1 MFFLWVLRE
10 LCVNQILIFD
20 PKAFIS
26 TLPSLPGVYRMLGAD
41 GAVLYVG
48 KARDLKKRVSS
59 YFNKTGLSPR
69 IALMVAQICDI
80 ETTVTRTE
88 AEALLVE
95 NNLIKALAPRYNI
108 LFRDDKSYPYLVL
121 TGHEY
126 PRIAYYRG
134 ATDKKNRYFGP
145 YPNAWA
151 AKESIS
157 LLQRVFRLRT
167 CEDTVFAHRSRPC
180 LLYQIKR
187 CTAPCVGN
195 ISQADYAADVKSA
208 TLFLEGKEDE
218 LAGQLTQ
225 RMQVAAET
233 QQFEVA
239 ALYRDQ
245 IQNLAKVRQ
254 QQFVDTR
261 SDANADVVAVATQ
274 SGLSCVNL
282 LMIRGGRHLGDHAYF
297 PQNAA
302 DGDSAEI
309 LQAFLSQHYLEH
321 PIPPVIVTGETVDAE
336 TLRAGFSQ
344 QAGRRVTLQT
354 RPQGEKKVWLS
365 MAQKGAEVAVTQQL
379 AQRATQEMRLT
390 ALQEALDLP
399 QLNRIECFDISHT
412 MGEATV
418 ASCVVYEGGAM
429 KSGEYRRYNISGIT
443 PGDDYAAMRNALTRR
458 YTKMQ
463 QGEGKRPDLVLIDG
477 GLGQLNVAVEVM
489 TELGLN
495 DLDLIGVAKGE
506 KRKPGLEQLIHPGGK
521 AVRLPSDSP
530 ALHLIQTIRDEAH
543 RFAITGHRA
552 RRGKARTHSSLEDI
566 PGIGPKKRK
575 ALLEHFGGLQG
586 VRNAGV
592 DELSKVDGIQ
602 RELAERIYS
611 TLH

>member
-1 MFFLWVLRE
+1 
-10 LCVNQILIFD
+10 
-20 PKAFIS
+20 
-26 TLPSLPGVYRMLGAD
+26 MLGSD
-41 GAVLYVG
+41 GAALYVG
-48 KARDLKKRVSS
+48 KARNLKKRVSS

-69 IALMVAQICDI
+69 IQLMVAQICGI

-88 AEALLVE
+88 AEALLLE

-121 TGHEY
+121 TGHSF

-134 ATDKKNRYFGP
+134 AMDRKNRYFGP

-151 AKESIS
+151 AKESIN

-187 CTAPCVGN
+187 CTAPCVGH
-195 ISQADYAADVKSA
+195 ISQSDYAADVRSA
-208 TLFLEGKEDE
+208 ALLLQGKDDE
-218 LAGQLTQ
+218 LAAQLSKKM
-225 RMQVAAET
+225 RAAADA
-233 QQFEVA
+233 QLFEVA
-239 ALYRDQ
+239 AQYRDQ
-245 IQNLAKVRQ
+245 IHNLAKVRQ
-254 QQFVDTR
+254 QQFVESNAATD
-261 SDANADVVAVATQ
+261 ADVVAVTTRPE
-274 SGLSCVNL
+274 LSCVNL
-282 LMIRGGRHLGDHAYF
+282 LMIRAGRHLGDRAFF

-302 DGDSAEI
+302 GGDSAEI

-321 PIPPVIVTGETVDAE
+321 PIPSVIVTGEMIDAE
-336 TLRAGFSQ
+336 TLGTAFSQ
-344 QAGRRVTLQT
+344 QAGRKVTLLT
-354 RPQGEKKVWLS
+354 HPQGEKKVWLR
-365 MAQKGAEVAVTQQL
+365 MAQKGAEVALFQQL
-379 AQRATQEMRLT
+379 SQRATQESRLT
-390 ALQEALDLP
+390 ALQEILDLP
-399 QLNRIECFDISHT
+399 QLKRIECFDISHT

-429 KSGEYRRYNISGIT
+429 KASEYRRYNISGIT
-443 PGDDYAAMRNALTRR
+443 PGDDYAAMREALTRR
-458 YTKMQ
+458 YTRVQ
-463 QGEGKRPDLVLIDG
+463 QGQGKRPDLVLIDG

-489 TELGLN
+489 AELGLN

-506 KRKPGLEQLIHPGGK
+506 QRKPRLEQLVHPGGK
-521 AVRLPSDSP
+521 AFRLPSDSP

-586 VRNAGV
+586 VRNAGIE
-592 DELSKVDGIQ
+592 ELSRVAGIQ
-602 RELAERIYS
+602 RELAERIYLI
-611 TLH
+611 LH

>member
-1 MFFLWVLRE
+1 MT
-10 LCVNQILIFD
+10 FD
-20 PKAFIS
+20 PK
-26 TLPSLPGVYRMLGAD
+26 TYLTNLPSLPGVYRMLGAD

-48 KARDLKKRVSS
+48 KARDLKKRVAS

-69 IALMVAQICDI
+69 IHLMVGQIAAI

-88 AEALLVE
+88 AEALLLE

-121 TGHEY
+121 SGHDY

-151 AKESIS
+151 AKESIN
-157 LLQRVFRLRT
+157 LLQRMFRLRT

-187 CTAPCVGN
+187 CTAPCVGH
-195 ISQADYAADVKSA
+195 ISQADYGADVKSA
-208 TLFLEGKEDE
+208 MLFLEGKEDE
-218 LAGQLTQ
+218 LTAELSR
-225 RMQVAAET
+225 RMQAA
-233 QQFEVA
+233 A
-239 ALYRDQ
+239 AARQYEIASQYRDQ
-245 IQNLAKVRQ
+245 IHNLSRVRQ
-254 QQFVDTR
+254 QQFVESGAATD
-261 SDANADVVAVATQ
+261 ADVVAATSR
-274 SGLSCVNL
+274 SGLACVNL
-282 LMIRGGRHLGDHAYF
+282 LMIRGGRHLGDRAFF
-297 PQNAA
+297 PHNAGE
-302 DGDSAEI
+302 GDSAEI
-309 LQAFLSQHYLEH
+309 LHAFLSQHYLEH
-321 PIPPVIVTGETVDAE
+321 PIPPVIVSGETVDTD
-336 TLRAGFSQ
+336 TLGVVLSQ
-344 QAGRRVTLQT
+344 QAGRRVSLLT

-365 MAQKGAEVAVTQQL
+365 MALKGAEVALTQQL
-379 AQRATQEMRLT
+379 AQRATQQGRLA

-399 QLNRIECFDISHT
+399 QLARIECFDISHT

-429 KSGEYRRYNISGIT
+429 KSSEYRRYNISGIT

-458 YTKMQ
+458 YTKVQ

-506 KRKPGLEQLIHPGGK
+506 ARKPGLEQLIYPGGN

-552 RRGKARTHSSLEDI
+552 KRGKARTRSSLEDI

-575 ALLEHFGGLQG
+575 VLLEHFGGLQG
-586 VRNAGV
+586 IRNAGV
-592 DELSKVDGIQ
+592 EDLARVAGIQ
-602 RELAERIYS
+602 RELAERIYQA
-611 TLH
+611 LH

>member
-1 MFFLWVLRE
+1 LS
-10 LCVNQILIFD
+10 FD
-20 PKAFIS
+20 PKAYI
-26 TLPSLPGVYRMLGAD
+26 TNLPSLPGVYRMLGAD

-48 KARDLKKRVSS
+48 KARDLKKRVAS
-59 YFNKTGLSPR
+59 YFNKTGLAPR
-69 IALMVAQICDI
+69 IHLMVGQIAAI

-88 AEALLVE
+88 AEALLLE

-108 LFRDDKSYPYLVL
+108 LFRDDKSYPYLML
-121 TGHEY
+121 SGHDY

-151 AKESIS
+151 AKESIN
-157 LLQRVFRLRT
+157 LLQRMFRLRT

-187 CTAPCVGN
+187 CTAPCVGHV
-195 ISQADYAADVKSA
+195 SQADYGTDVKSA

-218 LAGQLTQ
+218 LTAELS
-225 RMQVAAET
+225 RKMLAAAAA
-233 QQFEVA
+233 QQYEIA
-239 ALYRDQ
+239 SQYRDQ
-245 IQNLAKVRQ
+245 IHNLAKVRE
-254 QQFVDTR
+254 QQFVESGAATD
-261 SDANADVVAVATQ
+261 ADVVAATSR
-274 SGLSCVNL
+274 SGLGCVNL
-282 LMIRGGRHLGDHAYF
+282 LVIRSGRHLGDRAFF
-297 PQNAA
+297 PHNAG

-309 LQAFLSQHYLEH
+309 LHAFLSQHYLEH
-321 PIPPVIVTGETVDAE
+321 PIPPVIVSGETVDTA
-336 TLRAGFSQ
+336 TLGVVLSQ
-344 QAGRRVTLQT
+344 QAGRRVRLLT

-365 MAQKGAEVAVTQQL
+365 MALKGAEVALAQHL
-379 AQRATQEMRLT
+379 AQRATQQSRLA
-390 ALQEALDLP
+390 ALQQALDLP
-399 QLNRIECFDISHT
+399 RLERIECFDISHT

-418 ASCVVYEGGAM
+418 ASCVVYEGSAM
-429 KSGEYRRYNISGIT
+429 KNSEYRRYNISGIT
-443 PGDDYAAMRNALTRR
+443 PGDDYAAMRIALTRR
-458 YTKMQ
+458 YTKVQ

-506 KRKPGLEQLIHPGGK
+506 ARKPGLEQLIYPGGN
-521 AVRLPSDSP
+521 AVRLPGDSP

-552 RRGKARTHSSLEDI
+552 RRGKARTHSSLENI

-592 DELSKVDGIQ
+592 EELARVAGIQ
-602 RELAERIYS
+602 RELAERIYQA
-611 TLH
+611 LR